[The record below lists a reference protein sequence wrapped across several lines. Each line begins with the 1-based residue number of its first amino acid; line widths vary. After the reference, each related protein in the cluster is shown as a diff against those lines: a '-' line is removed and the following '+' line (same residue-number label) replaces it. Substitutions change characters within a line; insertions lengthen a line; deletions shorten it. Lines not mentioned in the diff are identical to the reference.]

1 MSEQKDVPIQPPP
14 NRIPTAIILALIPAV
29 CALVGTI
36 IEVIANPDWFI
47 LLQKNQTPAVILTV
61 TETEITPIFSPQPT
75 LTRAPTA
82 PSESTSAFLAEC
94 PEVEIYFKLNLSTD
108 TDQTKCPNQQN
119 VIELGYADI
128 QGLSALSGQAV
139 GSALTSDSTCFWNWH
154 TDENITL
161 QDFSSPKGDCS
172 FSIGLT
178 KDVKKIYLQLISDP
192 NRPFFTINLNR

>member
-36 IEVIANPDWFI
+36 IEVIANPDWLV
-47 LLQKNQTPAVILTV
+47 LLQKSQSPAVTLTV

-75 LTRAPTA
+75 LTRTLTA
-82 PSESTSAFLAEC
+82 PSKPVSAFLTEC
-94 PEVEIYFKLNLSTD
+94 PGVEIYFKLNLSTG
-108 TDQTKCPNQQN
+108 TNQTECPDQQN
-119 VIELGYADI
+119 VIELGYAEF

-139 GSALTSDSTCFWNWH
+139 GSAFTSDSTCFWSWH

-161 QDFSSPKGDCS
+161 QDFSSSKGDCS

-178 KDVKKIYLQLISDP
+178 KTVKKIYLQLISDP
-192 NRPFFTINLNR
+192 NQPFFTINLNR